1 MAAKPAR
8 KPSHLESMAQRER
21 EALAEEER
29 RAAAKAEGEAVR
41 AGVSETRQ
49 LSEDRGAAFH
59 APPTRRGEREKPIRR
74 MSGLEWL
81 HSKGRVD
88 DDQKTAGERYGS
100 AYRRA
105 MDEASIKSIL
115 DDSVSGRGQNL
126 AALLQHAE
134 GTKHAKDKLAMY
146 RRQLSNQANLI
157 RACDLICGEERTPRE
172 ATADGH
178 EAGKLETALVI
189 ALDLM
194 THASGSKAA

>member
-1 MAAKPAR
+1 MPRPAAKPTFRETLAR
-8 KPSHLESMAQRER
+8 QERER
-21 EALAEEER
+21 LLEEER
-29 RAAAKAEGEAVR
+29 RANAKAEAQEVID
-41 AGVSETRQ
+41 GVEETVT
-49 LSEDRGAAFH
+49 LSEG
-59 APPTRRGEREKPIRR
+59 RGEVFLHPRPERGTRAKPIRR

-178 EAGKLETALVI
+178 EAGKLEAALVI